1 MSSVGKINEIRDYFT
16 DNYSY
21 TNIKHNNTL
30 LNNVSSKLTDIIS
43 EIKLK
48 SETNKNNETTRKES
62 ALAELDTVL
71 EMNPIEEDVENDF
84 VKAITDLGLLADACN
99 NIAHDC
105 KEYDVRNSIFRL
117 KNIIISSMK
126 REIDKNRKDIDI
138 VDGFKTDGRLED
150 KRGTYVVDIPGIGE
164 LSWHLE
170 GYVPEAVRNDFNK
183 EYPYEIEKGDFRNH
197 DLLLM
202 RIRSNQLEK
211 IPHNYLVANSQIG
224 DENEIREVLETYY
237 SATRVVDENKNEI
250 ICEKIGK
257 KTNLSKA
264 NIDNLTKVLRVS
276 KEKVYNYRERYIQEE
291 NIEREKYGNK

>member
-1 MSSVGKINEIRDYFT
+1 MNIQNEIKNIT
-16 DNYSY
+16 KTIKKEYSY
-21 TNIKHNNTL
+21 DNIKNNNL
-30 LNNVSSKLTDIIS
+30 LINNISSKII
-43 EIKLK
+43 EIASKIK
-48 SETNKNNETTRKES
+48 FNSETNRSNETTRKES
-62 ALAELDTVL
+62 ALAELDTLL
-71 EMNPIEEDVENDF
+71 EMNPIEEDIENDF
-84 VKAITDLGLLADACN
+84 VKAITDLGLLTDACN

-105 KEYDVRNSIFRL
+105 KDYDVRNFIFRL
-117 KNIIISSMK
+117 KNTIISSMK
-126 REIDKNRKDIDI
+126 KEIDKNRDNIDI

-150 KRGTYVVDIPGIGE
+150 KRGTYIVDIPGIGQ
-164 LSWHLE
+164 LSWHIE
-170 GYVPEAVRNDFNK
+170 GYVPEEVRNDFNK

-224 DENEIREVLETYY
+224 DENEVREVLETYY
-237 SATRVVDENKNEI
+237 STIRVVDEKKNEM

-276 KEKVYNYRERYIQEE
+276 KEKVYEYREQYIQQAE
-291 NIEREKYGNK
+291 ERERNGNK

>member
-71 EMNPIEEDVENDF
+71 EMNPIEEDIENDF

-150 KRGTYVVDIPGIGE
+150 KRGTYVVDIPGIGQ

-183 EYPYEIEKGDFRNH
+183 EYPYEI
-197 DLLLM
+197 
-202 RIRSNQLEK
+202 
-211 IPHNYLVANSQIG
+211 
-224 DENEIREVLETYY
+224 
-237 SATRVVDENKNEI
+237 
-250 ICEKIGK
+250 
-257 KTNLSKA
+257 
-264 NIDNLTKVLRVS
+264 
-276 KEKVYNYRERYIQEE
+276 
-291 NIEREKYGNK
+291 